1 MNLEIERK
9 FRATHIPAEAL
20 QKATDSLPI
29 LQGYLCTSD
38 GAEVRIRKK
47 GDKAFLTVKK
57 GKGIRRQELE
67 ILITE
72 EQFESLWPATLG
84 QRVEKVRHELPVND
98 RLTAEVDV
106 FAGEN
111 EGLVLVEIEFPD
123 EETAHAFKAPDW
135 FGIDV
140 TSDAA
145 YKNASLAK

>member
-20 QKATDSLPI
+20 QQATASLPI

-47 GDKAFLTVKK
+47 GEKAYLTVKK
-57 GKGIRRQELE
+57 GKGIRRQEME
-67 ILITE
+67 VLITE
-72 EQFESLWPATLG
+72 EQFEALWAATLG
-84 QRVEKVRHELPVND
+84 QRVEKVRHELPISD
-98 RLTAEVDV
+98 SLTAEVDV
-106 FAGEN
+106 FSGEN
-111 EGLVLVEIEFPD
+111 EGLFLVEIEFAD

-140 TSDAA
+140 TSDVA